1 MSEKRTEADA
11 VRSVAK
17 GVLWFGGSIA
27 ATVVGGL
34 VLEHVVRKMDKG
46 LFHLPGTDL
55 YWRPGGDPTPF
66 TAERPNLT
74 ELRPVR
80 PSTPPPGEEMGTVAA
95 LLKRY

>member
-1 MSEKRTEADA
+1 MSDMRTEADS
-11 VRSVAK
+11 VRAVAK

-34 VLEHVVRKMDKG
+34 VLEHVVRKMDRG

-74 ELRPVR
+74 ELRPAQ
-80 PSTPPPGEEMGTVAA
+80 PKSTPPGEETGPVAA
-95 LLKRY
+95 LLRRY